1 MASAYDRTP
10 PPTVPPEAAGRMP
23 AHPYRPEPTDR
34 LPRTGPSGPAFG
46 IPSFAG
52 FPMRAASGGKC
63 RRIPRCGRPPAAG
76 VAGYPTRGL
85 PARRPAYD
93 PKKNRTAPFDDP
105 VAAFLPM
112 PPEHLSRRCSL
123 TIRGIPFSTVAATAC
138 THPAHP
144 RHAAAA
150 QRHTTFDKP
159 SEPGRLSGPA
169 PSGRC
174 RLPCSRRPLRR
185 HKPAGVKRRP
195 VRSPALAG
203 TRAGQGASYRHRAG
217 TPPTESDR

>member
-10 PPTVPPEAAGRMP
+10 PRPFPGKLPGGCRPT
-23 AHPYRPEPTDR
+23 
-34 LPRTGPSGPAFG
+34 RTGPNRRTGCLVPVHPDRLSAFRHS
-46 IPSFAG
+46 PDS
-52 FPMRAASGGKC
+52 
-63 RRIPRCGRPPAAG
+63 RCGLRPEASVAEFPGADGLRRQVSLDTRPG
-76 VAGYPTRGL
+76 VFPLVALHTTRKKTGPPL
-85 PARRPAYD
+85 STILLRHSFRCRPNICLED
-93 PKKNRTAPFDDP
+93 APSRSE
-105 VAAFLPM
+105 AF
-112 PPEHLSRRCSL
+112 RSL
-123 TIRGIPFSTVAATAC
+123 LWPQRH

>member
-10 PPTVPPEAAGRMP
+10 PPDRSPGSCRADAVPPVP
-23 AHPYRPEPTDR
+23 ARTDGPVASYRSI
-34 LPRTGPSGPAFG
+34 RTGFRHSVIRR
-46 IPSFAG
+46 IPGAG
-52 FPMRAASGGKC
+52 CVRRQVSPNSPVRTASGGRC
-63 RRIPRCGRPPAAG
+63 RRIPDPESSRSSPCIRPE
-76 VAGYPTRGL
+76 
-85 PARRPAYD
+85 
-93 PKKNRTAPFDDP
+93 KNRTAPFDDP
-105 VAAFLPM
+105 VAASLPM

-123 TIRGIPFSTVAATAC
+123 MIRGIPFSTVAATAC

-159 SEPGRLSGPA
+159 PEPGRLSGPA
-169 PSGRC
+169 PSGRF